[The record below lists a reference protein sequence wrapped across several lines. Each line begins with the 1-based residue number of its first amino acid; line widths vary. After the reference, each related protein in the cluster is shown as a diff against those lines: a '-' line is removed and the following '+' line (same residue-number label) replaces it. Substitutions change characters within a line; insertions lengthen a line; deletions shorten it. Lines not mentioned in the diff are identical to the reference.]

1 MKMGHL
7 LAVVAGLF
15 CFGVN
20 SSIQAADK
28 VVISY
33 SSRSYAFLP
42 AQVAVAKGFFKD
54 ENLELLLI
62 QMRSQVTVPALM
74 SGEVQFTLS
83 FGNIIGSAMQGMP
96 FKILAVLTDKPL
108 HSVVARPEI
117 KTINDLRGRRIG
129 TQRIGGSDHLAAEA
143 ILQARGLDLKEVQF
157 VTLGGDEPVRVE
169 ILRKG
174 LVDAICS
181 VPPGPVRLAREGYN
195 ILGGPKDLKIGSP
208 ISALAVTDSRLKSNR
223 EETKK
228 VLRAVL
234 HGLRFMHERKEDTIL
249 IMSRW
254 LTKLPTWQEIPTTQ
268 FYRRSVLTV
277 APSTKLSSSPLRR
290 ARGRSNRISQFLFRK
305 FATSLYSAKYK
316 RNCGYNR
323 RRWTRIVPGNRHLLP
338 FASPF
343 WDGLRSL
350 QEENS
355 LLTRSSL

>member
-1 MKMGHL
+1 MKMGYL

-20 SSIQAADK
+20 SSIQGADK

-54 ENLELLLI
+54 ENLEPLLI
-62 QMRSQVTVPALM
+62 QMRSQVTVPALV

-108 HSVVARPEI
+108 HSVIARPEI
-117 KTINDLRGRRIG
+117 KTINDLRGKRIG

-143 ILQARGLDLKEVQF
+143 ILQAKGLDLKEVQF

-234 HGLRFMHERKEDTIL
+234 RGLRFMHERKEDTIL

-254 LTKLPTWQEIPTTQ
+254 LNQTADVARDSYDSILPSFSPDGGTVDKTFEFAIEARKGTIKSDKPIP
-268 FYRRSVLTV
+268 
-277 APSTKLSSSPLRR
+277 LSQVRD
-290 ARGRSNRISQFLFRK
+290 I
-305 FATSLYSAKYK
+305 
-316 RNCGYNR
+316 
-323 RRWTRIVPGNRHLLP
+323 
-338 FASPF
+338 
-343 WDGLRSL
+343 
-350 QEENS
+350 S
-355 LLTRSSL
+355 LLREVQKELRLQ

>member
-74 SGEVQFTLS
+74 TGEVQFTLS

-254 LTKLPTWQEIPTTQ
+254 LNQTADVARDSYDSILPSFSPDGGTIDKTFEFAIEARKGTIKSDKPIP
-268 FYRRSVLTV
+268 
-277 APSTKLSSSPLRR
+277 LSQVRD
-290 ARGRSNRISQFLFRK
+290 I
-305 FATSLYSAKYK
+305 
-316 RNCGYNR
+316 
-323 RRWTRIVPGNRHLLP
+323 
-338 FASPF
+338 
-343 WDGLRSL
+343 
-350 QEENS
+350 S
-355 LLTRSSL
+355 LLREVQKELRLQ

>member
-208 ISALAVTDSRLKSNR
+208 ISALVVTDSRLKSNR

-254 LTKLPTWQEIPTTQ
+254 LNQTADVARDSYDSILPSFSPDGGTIDKTFEFAIEARKGTIKSDKPIP
-268 FYRRSVLTV
+268 
-277 APSTKLSSSPLRR
+277 LSQVRD
-290 ARGRSNRISQFLFRK
+290 I
-305 FATSLYSAKYK
+305 
-316 RNCGYNR
+316 
-323 RRWTRIVPGNRHLLP
+323 
-338 FASPF
+338 
-343 WDGLRSL
+343 
-350 QEENS
+350 S
-355 LLTRSSL
+355 LLREVQKELRLQ